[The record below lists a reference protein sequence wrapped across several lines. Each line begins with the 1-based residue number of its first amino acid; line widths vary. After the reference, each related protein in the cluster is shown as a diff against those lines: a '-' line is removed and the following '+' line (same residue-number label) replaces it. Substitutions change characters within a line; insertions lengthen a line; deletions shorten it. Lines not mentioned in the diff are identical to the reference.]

1 MISDTDEKCSYCVV
15 SLNDSPFPSSSSPPA
30 ATSDYNKPN
39 MKGNYQIQRPTGV
52 SILSVLFIIS
62 GLFSITGIISGV
74 LGIIPFVMGIISI
87 VIGWGMWKGRRW
99 SWSGF
104 IILTLV

>member
-1 MISDTDEKCSYCVV
+1 
-15 SLNDSPFPSSSSPPA
+15 
-30 ATSDYNKPN
+30 
-39 MKGNYQIQRPTGV
+39 
-52 SILSVLFIIS
+52 
-62 GLFSITGIISGV
+62 GIISGV

-104 IILTLV
+104 IILTLVGVVVNIIRFIPILFLSQSGQMLSSNNAITVILGSIIGISIGIGLSVLFIYYIYRLHVKAYFNKS